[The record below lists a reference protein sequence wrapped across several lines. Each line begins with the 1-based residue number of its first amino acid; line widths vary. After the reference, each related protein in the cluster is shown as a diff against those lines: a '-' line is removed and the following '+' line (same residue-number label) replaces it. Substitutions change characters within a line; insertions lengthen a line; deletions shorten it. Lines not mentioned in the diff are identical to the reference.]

1 MTVLKIIEN
10 KLKKSLVPGR
20 TLVYFASGSAI
31 RESYK
36 TLPYENVILV
46 DNALRRVHNG
56 IRTTIPNLLVKD
68 GIICL
73 GMDCIQAV
81 QLLKNIDWKID
92 CFVSIN
98 EGLAEGGGYFP
109 INSGIFLGFAFSI
122 LSDTFIHIGYK
133 EYYSGQEYY
142 HLRNHWLDI
151 PYEEKRVLK
160 NIDPGYISP
169 GIFTNNKKYADNAEV
184 TLLRKKSTKQHS
196 IVKNGKKFTV
206 KHSSIWNEVE
216 SLDAAFVRFENK
228 RQKDIILKVQQSA
241 QSTDLNIYPI
251 QAKNKSERYT
261 TYNLDAIL
269 ALSISNKWEH
279 IGLIPSRND
288 YKRFID
294 KVADSRTEYPKQ
306 ITIYHL
312 NKDDFIDLYAL

>member
-1 MTVLKIIEN
+1 M
-10 KLKKSLVPGR
+10 
-20 TLVYFASGSAI
+20 
-31 RESYK
+31 
-36 TLPYENVILV
+36 
-46 DNALRRVHNG
+46 
-56 IRTTIPNLLVKD
+56 TTIPKMIVED

-98 EGLAEGGGYFP
+98 EGLYEGGGYYA
-109 INSGIFLGFAFSI
+109 INSGMFLGFAFSI

-142 HLRNHWLDI
+142 HLRKHWLDI
-151 PYEEKRVLK
+151 PFKEKTILK
-160 NIDPGYISP
+160 ATDPRYISP
-169 GIFTNNKKYADNAEV
+169 GIFTDNKKYADNAEV
-184 TLLRKKSTKQHS
+184 TLLSKKSTKQHS

-206 KHSSIWNEVE
+206 KHSSIWNEVG
-216 SLDAAFVRFENK
+216 SLDASFVRFENK
-228 RQKDIILKVQQSA
+228 RQKDIILKAQQSTKSA
-241 QSTDLNIYPI
+241 DLNIYPI

-269 ALSISNKWEH
+269 ALSESNKWEH
-279 IGLIPSRND
+279 IGLVPSQNN
-288 YKRFID
+288 YMKLIEI
-294 KVADSRTEYPKQ
+294 VSDSNTEFPMH

-312 NKDDFIDLYAL
+312 NKEDFIDLYAL